1 MAAAITERPAPTSRE
16 LNSRSASAVAGNVN
30 EKASTPSAAQPRL
43 GTRFTVAILSKKFGG
58 HR

>member
-1 MAAAITERPAPTSRE
+1 
-16 LNSRSASAVAGNVN
+16 VN

-43 GTRFTVAILSKKFGG
+43 GTRFTVAILGKKFGG